1 MKVGDIFKYLIVLL
15 CLISVP
21 LASADTNTD
30 DSTQELNS
38 ELQKAIENYN
48 SVVVNKDS
56 SVADVNKCTDQID
69 LIVSKINE
77 LGMDVDFKQTSE
89 IHALVIG

>member
-1 MKVGDIFKYLIVLL
+1 MKVGYTFIYMIVLL

-38 ELQKAIENYN
+38 ELQSHRKLQF
-48 SVVVNKDS
+48 SSCKQDS
-56 SVADVNKCTDQID
+56 SVADVNKCIDQID

-89 IHALVIG
+89 VHVNNKK